1 MAIWKVKSQTAV
13 TVELLGGLPQ
23 SDCDKMIGDLQADP
37 PILVKAAEE
46 AQVSRFSQARCG
58 MSLVLGNS
66 FL

>member
-1 MAIWKVKSQTAV
+1 MAIWKVKFHTV
-13 TVELLGGLPQ
+13 TVELLGRLPQ
-23 SDCDKMIGDLQADP
+23 SDCVKMNGDLQADP

-46 AQVSRFSQARCG
+46 AQVSCFSQARCG